1 MKTQT
6 NTQTNMKPLVLIRD
20 KNEIF
25 YQTLKKFPAR
35 CRTRIYDGE
44 YRS

>member
-6 NTQTNMKPLVLIRD
+6 NTQTNMKPLVLVRD

-25 YQTLKKFPAR
+25 YQTLKKFPT
-35 CRTRIYDGE
+35 RTKIYDGE

>member
-6 NTQTNMKPLVLIRD
+6 NTQTNMKPLALIRN

-35 CRTRIYDGE
+35 TRIYDGE
-44 YRS
+44 YCS

>member
-6 NTQTNMKPLVLIRD
+6 NTQTNMKPLVLIRV

-35 CRTRIYDGE
+35 TRIYGGK
-44 YRS
+44 YCS

>member
-6 NTQTNMKPLVLIRD
+6 NTQTNMKPLLLISD
-20 KNEIF
+20 KNEII

-35 CRTRIYDGE
+35 TRIYDGK
-44 YRS
+44 YCS

>member
-1 MKTQT
+1 MNTQT

-25 YQTLKKFPAR
+25 YQ
-35 CRTRIYDGE
+35 
-44 YRS
+44 RSKNFLHVQESMMEKNCS

>member
-25 YQTLKKFPAR
+25 FYTLKKFPAR
-35 CRTRIYDGE
+35 TRIYDGK
-44 YRS
+44 YCS

>member
-1 MKTQT
+1 MK
-6 NTQTNMKPLVLIRD
+6 TQTNMKPLVLIRD

-35 CRTRIYDGE
+35 TRIYDEE

>member
-6 NTQTNMKPLVLIRD
+6 NTQTNMKPLLLISD
-20 KNEIF
+20 KNEII
-25 YQTLKKFPAR
+25 YQTLKKFPA
-35 CRTRIYDGE
+35 RTRIYDGE

>member
-20 KNEIF
+20 ENEIS

-35 CRTRIYDGE
+35 TRIYDRK
-44 YRS
+44 YCS